1 MSQRGGGRQTA
12 VEEKKAHILC
22 GSMEEGGVHEQS
34 NLSSRRG
41 SDV

>member
-12 VEEKKAHILC
+12 VEEKEAHILC
-22 GSMEEGGVHEQS
+22 GSIEGGHERS